1 MNKTFVGIDIA
12 SKKMDVYID
21 TIDKHLTLERSQ
33 EGVDQLNHYLTSLDV
48 QLIVLE
54 STGGYESYVACALDT
69 LGYSVSITNPKKIRN
84 YARAL
89 GKLAKT
95 DKIDAQILS
104 SFARHVQPD
113 QTQLI
118 SKEQMKLKKLIRRRN
133 DLLLMERMEK
143 NHLHSEDDA
152 ELQDNIHDL
161 LDTLEDKLNQIES
174 KIQEMINS
182 DETLSKK
189 DQIIQSMPAAGKV
202 LASTLLAELPE
213 LGSLPETKIAALV
226 GIAPYNCDSGQ
237 MRGKR
242 KIYGGRAKVREVLYM
257 VALVATR
264 CNPII
269 RKYYLKLCSIGKPKK
284 VAIVAAMRKILLI
297 LNSMIKNNSTW
308 DENYSKSF

>member
-69 LGYSVSITNPKKIRN
+69 LGYLVSITNPKKIRN

-118 SKEQMKLKKLIRRRN
+118 SKEQMKLKKLIRRRKDFFCQFIPVLN
-133 DLLLMERMEK
+133 PVFYW
-143 NHLHSEDDA
+143 
-152 ELQDNIHDL
+152 LQLIPG
-161 LDTLEDKLNQIES
+161 T
-174 KIQEMINS
+174 
-182 DETLSKK
+182 T
-189 DQIIQSMPAAGKV
+189 V
-202 LASTLLAELPE
+202 L
-213 LGSLPETKIAALV
+213 K
-226 GIAPYNCDSGQ
+226 
-237 MRGKR
+237 
-242 KIYGGRAKVREVLYM
+242 
-257 VALVATR
+257 
-264 CNPII
+264 
-269 RKYYLKLCSIGKPKK
+269 
-284 VAIVAAMRKILLI
+284 KILKRREYLV
-297 LNSMIKNNSTW
+297 LNTGSSGISFFLNGLSTITARS
-308 DENYSKSF
+308 Y